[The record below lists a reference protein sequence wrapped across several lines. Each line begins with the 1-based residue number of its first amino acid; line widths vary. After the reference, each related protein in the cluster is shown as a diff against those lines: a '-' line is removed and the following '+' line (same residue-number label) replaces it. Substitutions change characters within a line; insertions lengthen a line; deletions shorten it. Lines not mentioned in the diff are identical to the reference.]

1 MVAVA
6 QYKIIIADSNE
17 VTRTTLKSILL
28 QNGYFVYETQDGS
41 STVRLARSL
50 KPDLVIIDNNI
61 IGISGFE
68 IIKIFEEGRISP
80 VLFISNTIGKEFME
94 ELREKCNFTY
104 VTRSLDRNSL
114 VQIID
119 YIIYNSKKIVK
130 MLDEIDQL
138 KRAIESRKKIEKAK
152 GLLMKVKG
160 MSEDDAYKYMRKRSM
175 DKGIPME
182 QIADAIIIMY
192 S

>member
-1 MVAVA
+1 MA
-6 QYKIIIADSNE
+6 QYKIIVADSND
-17 VTRTTLKSILL
+17 VTRTTLKSILI

-50 KPDLVIIDNNI
+50 KPDLVILDNNI

-80 VLFISNTIGKEFME
+80 ILFISNTIGKEFME

-119 YIIYNSKKIVK
+119 YIIYNSKKIAK

-138 KRAIESRKKIEKAK
+138 KRTIESRKKIEKAK